1 VNTAAITARAR
12 TVKASVVLLWLVTG
26 VFYAPGYLAGR
37 VWFCIAWAGCAVA
50 DGFTAGAR
58 PQSGPPG

>member
-1 VNTAAITARAR
+1 VNTGAITARAR
-12 TVKASVVLLWLVTG
+12 TVKVSVVLLWLVTG
-26 VFYAPGYLAGR
+26 VFYAPGWVAGR

>member
-1 VNTAAITARAR
+1 VNTAAITAKAR
-12 TVKASVVLLWLVTG
+12 TVRLSVVLLWLVTG